1 MVSWA
6 CTVHKVQC
14 LSLTSVVVSFALE
27 KQKPF
32 KEGQIIVTLSKV
44 TSNLFVIGIYSVN
57 VFKVNENTI
66 LEYKILQ

>member
-1 MVSWA
+1 MLSWA

-32 KEGQIIVTLSKV
+32 KEGQIIATLSRVTIVTLSGV
-44 TSNLFVIGIYSVN
+44 TFCDWEI
-57 VFKVNENTI
+57 
-66 LEYKILQ
+66 